1 MGKLIKKDNEE
12 NIYLMFNKPA
22 GYLTARSDD
31 KDKTIFDIL
40 PDELKNNYT
49 IFPVGRL
56 DKDTEGLILLTND
69 GLFNHKVIHADSNVT
84 KTYEFWALGN
94 LDKKYIKELKNGVCI
109 DDKFSDGKKITK
121 SAKLKVINKSKFI
134 KVKNEIE
141 KLPLRIFRK
150 QKDDQDIFYGS
161 ITLSEGRKHE
171 VKRLLKYSE
180 CFIIY
185 LKRVS
190 IGKLKLDKNLK
201 LGEYRKLTDKE
212 IKYFM
217 K

>member
-1 MGKLIKKDNEE
+1 MGKLIKKENEE
-12 NIYLMFNKPA
+12 NIYLMLNKPA
-22 GYLTARSDD
+22 GYITARSDD

-40 PDELKNNYT
+40 PKDLIENYT

-69 GLFNHKVIHADSNVT
+69 GLFNHNVIHAKSNVT
-84 KTYEFWALGN
+84 KTYQFWAMGK
-94 LDKKYIKELKNGVCI
+94 LDNKYIDELKNGVCI

-121 SAKLKVINKSKFI
+121 SAIIKIIKEDKYIN
-134 KVKNEIE
+134 VKNGLD

-150 QKDDQDIFYGS
+150 QKDDQDVFLGE

-171 VKRLLKYSE
+171 VKRLLKYCK
-180 CFIIY
+180 CFVIY
-185 LKRVS
+185 LKRIS
-190 IGKLKLDKNLK
+190 IGNLKLDDNLK
-201 LGEYRKLTDKE
+201 LGDIRKLTDEE
-212 IKYFM
+212 IKYFD

>member
-1 MGKLIKKDNEE
+1 MGKLQKKENEE

-40 PDELKNNYT
+40 PKDILDNYT

-56 DKDTEGLILLTND
+56 DKDTEGLLLLTND
-69 GLFNHKVIHADSNVT
+69 GLFNHNVIHANSNVT
-84 KTYEFWALGN
+84 KTYEFWALGK
-94 LDKKYIKELKNGVCI
+94 LDKKYIDELKNGVCI

-121 SAKLKVINKSKFI
+121 SATIDILRQEKFSD
-134 KVKNEIE
+134 VKNEIE

-150 QKDDQDIFYGS
+150 QKDDQDIFLGR

-171 VKRLLKYSE
+171 VKRLLKYCK
-180 CFIIY
+180 CFVIY
-185 LKRVS
+185 LKRIS
-190 IGKLKLDKNLK
+190 IGNLKLDDNLK
-201 LGEYRKLTDKE
+201 LGDIRKLTDEE
-212 IKYFM
+212 IKYFE